1 MMNQFVNYFKR
12 SSLIKLILLAISAVV
27 LLDGCA
33 SADRPTLLT
42 TPTTAR
48 PRPIQETSAN
58 MGSLYPSNSGGPY
71 VDAVTRRPL
80 FEDRRARNV
89 GDTLTVLLNETTS
102 AAKNSSLAAARK
114 ANTNSSFQNTS
125 PTFSGPM
132 FSVANIANFAG
143 TGDLKSE
150 GAGASAA
157 SNTFAGTITVTV
169 VEVLSN
175 GNLVVAGEK
184 QVAVSNEEEIIR
196 FGGVVNPNSLV
207 FNQISSQQVADA
219 RIEYR
224 GRGATDDTQSVGWF
238 TRLLLKLAPL

>member
-1 MMNQFVNYFKR
+1 MTIMAIANRRLVA
-12 SSLIKLILLAISAVV
+12 LASCVIA
-27 LLDGCA
+27 LAGCA

-42 TPTTAR
+42 TPVTAR

-58 MGSLYPSNSGGPY
+58 MGSLYPANSGGPY
-71 VDAVTRRPL
+71 VNNVSHRPL

-89 GDTLTVLLNETTS
+89 GDTLTVVLNETTS
-102 AAKNSSLAAARK
+102 AAKNTGSSAARK
-114 ANTNSSFQNTS
+114 ANASSQFGNTGS
-125 PTFSGPM
+125 TPFGPYT
-132 FSVANIANFAG
+132 SIATIANFGG
-143 TGDLKSE
+143 TGDIKSE

-196 FGGVVNPNSLV
+196 FGGVVNPNTLV
-207 FNQISSQQVADA
+207 FNQVSSQQVADA

-224 GRGATDDTQSVGWF
+224 GRGQTDDSQGAGWF
-238 TRLLLKLAPL
+238 TRLMLKLSPF